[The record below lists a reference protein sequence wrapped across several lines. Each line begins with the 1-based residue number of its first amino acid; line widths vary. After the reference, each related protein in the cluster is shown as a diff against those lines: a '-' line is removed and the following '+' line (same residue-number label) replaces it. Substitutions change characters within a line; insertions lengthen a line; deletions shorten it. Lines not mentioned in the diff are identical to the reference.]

1 MNMPGFSAQAALGR
15 TRGRYRRFG
24 PGASMGHA
32 GRVTAQLPI
41 GFCQANCD
49 RIQDDFMRT
58 VCEMQ
63 CLDQGGGG
71 GTGPGGGGGGPVCRP
86 KCQTCRRDTS
96 SSTGRSR
103 SCINRDCDAYT
114 VEC

>member
-1 MNMPGFSAQAALGR
+1 MTMPGFSAQAALAR
-15 TRGRYRRFG
+15 TRGSYRRYRRR
-24 PGASMGHA
+24 ASMGDT
-32 GRVTAQLPI
+32 GRVMAQLPI

-63 CLDQGGGG
+63 CLEQGGGG
-71 GTGPGGGGGGPVCRP
+71 GTGGGGGNPVCRP
-86 KCQTCRRDTS
+86 QCQPCRRDTT

-103 SCINRDCDAYT
+103 TCIRRDCETNT

>member
-24 PGASMGHA
+24 GGAAMASN

-63 CLDQGGGG
+63 CMNQGGGGG
-71 GTGPGGGGGGPVCRP
+71 GTGPGGGGGPVCRP
-86 KCQTCRRDTS
+86 KCQSCRRDPD
-96 SSTGRSR
+96 SSTGRSKF
-103 SCINRDCDAYT
+103 CISRNCDDYT

>member
-1 MNMPGFSAQAALGR
+1 MNMPGFSAQAALAR

-24 PGASMGHA
+24 HGASMDST

-63 CLDQGGGG
+63 CMDQGGGG
-71 GTGPGGGGGGPVCRP
+71 TDPGGGGGGTFCRP
-86 KCQTCRRDTS
+86 KCQTCRRDPES
-96 SSTGRSR
+96 SSGRSR
-103 SCINRDCDAYT
+103 SCINRDCDTYT
-114 VEC
+114 LEC